1 MFLALVWMASHGTPA
16 TGIPRSL
23 TFASERPNYF
33 TGEVPSPRFQDD
45 LVQIAYRKEGEYK

>member
-1 MFLALVWMASHGTPA
+1 MGLRRP